1 MPWRIVAHDRTKQ
14 FKLIK
19 MKKMF
24 LLAFASLAIASCSK
38 QKITVYDVSS
48 IKYKDTITVIK
59 GETIRQTIK
68 VGDTVKVNLSDSE
81 IEETLSEL
89 RFMHQH
95 ADAENLHTPYPLD
108 STVFYIVNRIYET
121 DQTTN

>member
-1 MPWRIVAHDRTKQ
+1 
-14 FKLIK
+14 
-19 MKKMF
+19 MKKLF

-89 RFMHQH
+89 RFMYQH
-95 ADAENLHTPYPLD
+95 ADAENSHTPYPLD